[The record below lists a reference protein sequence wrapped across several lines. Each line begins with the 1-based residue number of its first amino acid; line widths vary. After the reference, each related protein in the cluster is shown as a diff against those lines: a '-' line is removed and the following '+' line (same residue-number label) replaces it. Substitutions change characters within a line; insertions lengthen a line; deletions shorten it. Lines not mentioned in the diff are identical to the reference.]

1 MKKRISPKLVY
12 YYARSFVLL
21 ACFILPLH
29 AKTIIEKSPSDLR
42 QYEYL
47 ELENKLKVVVVSDKS
62 AEKSAATLAVLAG
75 SYDEPADKPGLAHF
89 LEHMII
95 MGSKKYPHPGSFNTF
110 VSDHGGGRNA
120 MTSNDR
126 TTFFYDI
133 HPTYFQESLARFSDH
148 FVHPLFDANY
158 IEKEIKAVDA
168 EFQMHQEDDFYR
180 GYYVLKNIVNPEHPM
195 HRFTAGNMQS
205 LWPKDKAGAIELR
218 KRFIAFY
225 DQFYS
230 ADKMVLVLVG
240 PQSTDILEEWAKQ
253 YFSNIPLIQHKAA
266 SLVSKQP
273 AIAFRQGK
281 ETQKNIVIHPQK
293 PFYSISMAFS
303 IPSQKQNY
311 ETQPLMYLDVLFSN
325 QVENGLTH
333 QLKQKGWILGMAPNR
348 YEISDTEELYALNF
362 SLTEAGLSHI
372 DEIIQACYL
381 YIDTIKQSNLPN
393 WLYDEIKKIDQ
404 INFQHVEN
412 SPAASLSNY
421 LAQNLHDYP
430 PEKIVSYAYLKP
442 DAIMPKKEIQS
453 LLNLLT
459 PERMILFAF
468 MPGDKKNAVE
478 PYYQVPYYTSSFS
491 QEQIELWKKTQG
503 VLTQPIAFPS
513 PNRFLPSKLVIKHL
527 PQYDKPKL
535 INAKRNQYVWY
546 QPDIEFS
553 MPRIETRF
561 ALHTPYIYE
570 KPENILLAK
579 LAVGLVAE
587 EVSKIGLELALAGA
601 GIGYDIIET
610 GLSISVTG
618 YSDLTPY
625 QKIVEKSIES
635 LRNLK
640 IDPARFAIQKE
651 ALLKSYKARLFASP
665 IENYNQELSV
675 LLLKRKMP
683 TEVMINYLEKLQPKD
698 LENFQKQFF
707 KDITLEMFMSGNL
720 TKHEAKH
727 LSQKV
732 VSLLKFDEAMLNKA
746 DANPHQI
753 AELSPILWLPPK
765 GQLLNLMH
773 QHPDNLMVMY
783 LQMSDKN
790 IDTLAKTYL
799 TDYLIKTKFF
809 DELRTESQFGYIVFS
824 RSMVVRD
831 LPGLIFL
838 IQSPKNEHDIIYKK
852 VAEFFSQY
860 AQTLKKMDSIA
871 FEQAKNAL
879 VADILQKPKSL
890 SEKVSQ
896 SWSEIVDRTY
906 RFNRQKEIAKA
917 VNSISQ
923 KELLVFYEAQLIN
936 NKRKELT
943 VFGMNNKKQIA
954 QSNVGIK
961 NLMPIKDKNL
971 FKENSE
977 YIH

>member
-1 MKKRISPKLVY
+1 MKKRISLNSVY
-12 YYARSFVLL
+12 YYVQSFVLL
-21 ACFILPLH
+21 TCFILPVQ
-29 AKTIIEKSPSDLR
+29 AKITIEKSPSDLR

-95 MGSKKYPHPGSFNTF
+95 MGSKKHPHPGNFNTF

-120 MTSNDR
+120 MTSHDR
-126 TTFFYDI
+126 TTFFYDV
-133 HPTYFQESLARFSDH
+133 HPTYFQESLERFSDH

-180 GYYVLKNIVNPEHPM
+180 GYYVLKNIINPEHPM

-205 LWPKDKAGAIELR
+205 LWPKDKAGALELR
-218 KRFIAFY
+218 KRFMAFY
-225 DQFYS
+225 DEFYS

-240 PQSTDILEEWAKQ
+240 PQSTQVLADWAKQ
-253 YFSNIPLIQHKAA
+253 YFSDIPLIQHKVA
-266 SLVSKQP
+266 SILPKEPVV
-273 AIAFRQGK
+273 AFRENK

-303 IPSQKQNY
+303 IPSQKQKY

-333 QLKQKGWILGMAPNR
+333 QLKQKGWILGMAPNH

-381 YIDTIKQSNLPN
+381 YIDAIKQSQLPN

-430 PEKIVSYAYLKP
+430 AEKIVSYAYLKP
-442 DAIMPKKEIQS
+442 DAAMPKKEIQD
-453 LLNLLT
+453 LLELLT

-478 PYYQVPYYTSSFS
+478 PYYNVPYYTSAFS
-491 QEQIELWKKTQG
+491 QEQIASWKNTQG
-503 VLTQPIAFPS
+503 VLTKPIAFPK
-513 PNRFLPSKLVIKHL
+513 PNRFLPSKLTIKHL

-535 INAKRNQYVWY
+535 INAKRNQYIWY
-546 QPDIEFS
+546 QPDIEFN

-579 LAVGLVAE
+579 LAVGLVSE
-587 EVSKIGLELALAGA
+587 EVGKIGLELALAGA
-601 GIGYDIIET
+601 GIGYEVIET
-610 GLSISVTG
+610 GLSVSVTG

-651 ALLKSYKARLFASP
+651 ALLKSYKAKLFANP
-665 IENYNQELSV
+665 IENYNQELGV

-683 TEVMINYLEKLQPKD
+683 TDVMISYLEKLQPKD

-707 KDITLEMFMSGNL
+707 NDITLEMLMSGNL
-720 TKHEAKH
+720 TKHEAKI

-732 VSLLKFDEAMLNKA
+732 VSLLKFDESLNELS
-746 DANPHQI
+746 ANAHQI

-773 QHPDNLMVMY
+773 QHPDNLVVMY

-799 TDYLIKTKFF
+799 IDYLIKTKFF

-824 RSMVVRD
+824 RSMVIRD
-831 LPGLIFL
+831 LPGLLFL

-860 AQTLKKMDSIA
+860 AQTLKKMDPTA

-890 SEKVSQ
+890 SEKVAQ

-906 RFNRQKEIAKA
+906 RFKRQNEIAKA
-917 VNSISQ
+917 VNSLSQ
-923 KELLVFYEAQLIN
+923 EDLLAFYEAQLIN
-936 NKRKELT
+936 SKRKELT
-943 VFGMNNKKQIA
+943 VFGLNNKKMIV
-954 QSNVGIK
+954 QSNK
-961 NLMPIKDKNL
+961 NLIPIKDKSL
-971 FKENSE
+971 FKENSK